1 MEKLFSVLVLV
12 FGPELAQQCVGK
24 RTKTTNEQYERLRS
38 FGAAGVRCQTTLV
51 ESLILAQDQ
60 RWRRA

>member
-1 MEKLFSVLVLV
+1 MEDRR
-12 FGPELAQQCVGK
+12 VGGAWLCEAGGDRRIVDDA
-24 RTKTTNEQYERLRS
+24 RTNVKQSPRVPLGGEATI
-38 FGAAGVRCQTTLV
+38 LV

>member
-1 MEKLFSVLVLV
+1 VV
-12 FGPELAQQCVGK
+12 
-24 RTKTTNEQYERLRS
+24 
-38 FGAAGVRCQTTLV
+38 AGDQTSRQDRHNRHRGWLMDLTVRVACTRVPTQLV